1 MYLINNLEI
10 SDDLLELNWFE
21 ALNMVKN
28 PVERNNPFRLPTKL
42 ELSLMFINKDE
53 INLFSNIYWSSEE
66 YDETCAYALFSNG
79 ILNGW
84 FKDMNAMLR
93 LVRIV

>member
-1 MYLINNLEI
+1 MYLIENLEI
-10 SDDLLELNWFE
+10 SDDLIEHNWFE
-21 ALNMVKN
+21 ALNIIKTNVGS
-28 PVERNNPFRLPTKL
+28 NNPFRLPTKI
-42 ELSLMFINKDE
+42 ELSLMFLHKKE
-53 INLFSNIYWSSEE
+53 INLYSNIYWSSEE
-66 YDETCAYALFSNG
+66 FNDQCAYALFSTG